1 MRLNALLLATLIATP
16 ALLHA
21 QTPAAPAT
29 ATAATAHYTT
39 STTDLGTLLDDPAA
53 KAVIAKH
60 LPELV
65 KSDQIDQARGMSLK
79 DIQPYSQ
86 DMLTDKVLAE
96 IDADLAKLPPK
107 KP

>member
-1 MRLNALLLATLIATP
+1 MRLNAFLLAALITTP

-21 QTPAAPAT
+21 QTTATPAT
-29 ATAATAHYTT
+29 ATTAPTHYTT

-53 KAVIAKH
+53 KAVIAQH

-86 DMLTDKVLAE
+86 DMLTDKILAE